1 VNDLSDLKQ
10 TQFGGERYALQVD
23 WDGIEGQTI
32 GERAADGDGSQLA
45 AIYQQLQQMAT
56 MERDIVV
63 NADEIV
69 ITVAQVP
76 VTVRDDDDHENTMEV
91 NKPVIMLNV
100 DAPNANVPMQ
110 ETGSGLMLPSHS
122 VATSNLSLSL
132 TANAHMQLAGRYPIG
147 TRYAKVLLEGDYED
161 ATLLAR
167 NLNHW
172 LGRDSKRRVTLRL
185 YGDLV
190 RAVLGGGYRIMDN
203 FDLFN
208 ACQEPLHEV
217 GAEVTQLT
225 LNQDRFYIRALIDGW
240 REPVRRQNTDVQ
252 ERREVFQS
260 WHANGDLSAYMDR
273 GAQFQD
279 IDDEDWIVPGMNA
292 RNSETGKGGLSVA
305 PFALRVICMN
315 GTTMDAVVSKRHVGR
330 QNELGWLLS
339 DDTRQ
344 KADELL
350 WSEVKDLVRATF
362 DREKFMEMMA
372 RMNAAANDPIEKPI
386 DAVAEVASKYSI
398 SEQAQQDIINNL
410 ITGGDPTRWGL
421 INAVTATAHGIDSTE
436 EQQRIQR
443 IGGQMLEAVP
453 VRSQAV

>member
-1 VNDLSDLKQ
+1 
-10 TQFGGERYALQVD
+10 
-23 WDGIEGQTI
+23 
-32 GERAADGDGSQLA
+32 
-45 AIYQQLQQMAT
+45 
-56 MERDIVV
+56 
-63 NADEIV
+63 
-69 ITVAQVP
+69 
-76 VTVRDDDDHENTMEV
+76 
-91 NKPVIMLNV
+91 
-100 DAPNANVPMQ
+100 
-110 ETGSGLMLPSHS
+110 
-122 VATSNLSLSL
+122 
-132 TANAHMQLAGRYPIG
+132 
-147 TRYAKVLLEGDYED
+147 
-161 ATLLAR
+161 
-167 NLNHW
+167 
-172 LGRDSKRRVTLRL
+172 
-185 YGDLV
+185 
-190 RAVLGGGYRIMDN
+190 
-203 FDLFN
+203 
-208 ACQEPLHEV
+208 
-217 GAEVTQLT
+217 
-225 LNQDRFYIRALIDGW
+225 
-240 REPVRRQNTDVQ
+240 
-252 ERREVFQS
+252 
-260 WHANGDLSAYMDR
+260 
-273 GAQFQD
+273 
-279 IDDEDWIVPGMNA
+279 
-292 RNSETGKGGLSVA
+292 
-305 PFALRVICMN
+305 MN